1 MINLLQ
7 YPIYLSVSF
16 VMNYKLIQI
25 NPQFSTSLKHNFS
38 VDTLGRCVF
47 YTRVLGVIIYLQ
59 FISQFKKKIKK
70 KNFYKIFL
78 YSLEKSILHLAK

>member
-25 NPQFSTSLKHNFS
+25 NPQFSSTSLKHNFS

-59 FISQFKKKIKK
+59 FISQFEKKKLKE
-70 KNFYKIFL
+70 KIFIK
-78 YSLEKSILHLAK
+78 YFCIHLKNQFYI